1 MEKMITRTRLLLGAA
16 ALLAL
21 LVVPV
26 ALAATEGGP
35 QATASGVK
43 QKLNKLK
50 QQVQD
55 LQQQLD
61 DLKPGP
67 QGPAGPQGPQGPAGQ
82 QGPEGPEGPQGPPGP
97 STGPA
102 GGDLTGS
109 YPNPEI
115 AASAVGSAE
124 VGDDSL
130 TGIDIADTDS
140 LGSPEIGGLGGGDIT
155 DESLTG
161 AELADGA
168 VTGEKLGNF
177 AVSSI
182 KIFPT
187 AVTESK
193 IAEEAVDSDALGAIN
208 DRSVTTNVS
217 PGTTEL
223 TAPCN
228 SDEQIISGG
237 GGGGGITF
245 SDDIVVEQSFRNG
258 NGWTVRIRNRS
269 TQQRSATVNAYCL
282 GT

>member
-1 MEKMITRTRLLLGAA
+1 MQGKIRGHVIGFV
-16 ALLAL
+16 ALFAL
-21 LVVPV
+21 IVVPV
-26 ALAATEGGP
+26 ALAGTDGGP

-55 LQQQLD
+55 LQQQVD
-61 DLKPGP
+61 GLKPGQ

-82 QGPEGPEGPQGPPGP
+82 QGPEGPQGPPGP

-115 AASAVGSAE
+115 AASAAGSAE
-124 VGDDSL
+124 VGDNSL
-130 TGIDIADTDS
+130 TGIDIANTDS

-161 AELADGA
+161 TELADGA

-182 KIFPT
+182 KIFPN

-208 DRSVTTNVS
+208 DRAAATIVNSGLTEVTS
-217 PGTTEL
+217 
-223 TAPCN
+223 PCN
-228 SDEQIISGG
+228 SGEQAISGG
-237 GGGGGITF
+237 LVGAAGTSI
-245 SDDIVVEQSFRNG
+245 EQSFRSD
-258 NGWTVRIRNRS
+258 NGWTVVVR
-269 TQQRSATVNAYCL
+269 ATSNGLGVSVHAYCL
-282 GT
+282 DP